1 MSTCSP
7 ATGSA
12 SWPARSGTVC
22 RQRWPGRF
30 SAKINGHYMFPESHS
45 HAFAITAYQAAWLKC
60 HYPLEF
66 FVALLNNQ
74 PMGFYPL
81 ETIKQDARRC
91 GRALPAP
98 LCEPQPGGVY
108 PGGRRPAP
116 GAAAHPGCRPS
127 GGAGHRTGTGPAR
140 PLPLRWRPGAA
151 HRAATTRRAII
162 GAGPARS
169 NGLTPDRRAA
179 LWEAELPLRPARNGQ
194 VALPVSTTGRVPRLP
209 DFTAHEQMAGEYR
222 VLGLYPRGHLMEFV
236 RSGLGPDVLRT
247 VEVGA
252 AWRWGV
258 GDGGRVAGGPAASP
272 RTGRHGVRD
281 H

>member
-1 MSTCSP
+1 MSAQRRRRASCRNG
-7 ATGSA
+7 TG
-12 SWPARSGTVC
+12 
-22 RQRWPGRF
+22 
-30 SAKINGHYMFPESHS
+30 
-45 HAFAITAYQAAWLKC
+45 TA
-60 HYPLEF
+60 P
-66 FVALLNNQ
+66 
-74 PMGFYPL
+74 
-81 ETIKQDARRC
+81 T
-91 GRALPAP
+91 AP
-98 LCEPQPGGVY
+98 LATWCG
-108 PGGRRPAP
+108 AP
-116 GAAAHPGCRPS
+116 GCHHRPCDHWCWA
-127 GGAGHRTGTGPAR
+127 GAFD
-140 PLPLRWRPGAA
+140 
-151 HRAATTRRAII
+151 
-162 GAGPARS
+162 
-169 NGLTPDRRAA
+169 GLTPQRRAA